1 MTETAEKSQGVDE
14 SLAARLLCADVLVS
28 ACPSRIL
35 LQHVT
40 SRWGILCLFVL
51 RDGTLRFSEIRDL
64 IGGVSERMLSETL
77 KNLAEDGFVQ
87 RISHPVV
94 PPHVDYSL
102 TEAGQEVAAKLADL
116 ITWIEDFQTAK
127 VRAG

>member
-1 MTETAEKSQGVDE
+1 MTEIAEKPQGADE

-102 TEAGQEVAAKLADL
+102 TEAGQEVSAKLADL